1 MAHSYG
7 SHFISVGQQ
16 WAKMLG
22 TGQAKVNCREC
33 FCSGNSSDFNEGNTL
48 DQLQRNFS
56 EVLIWSLGV
65 FFLSTFSGL

>member
-1 MAHSYG
+1 
-7 SHFISVGQQ
+7 
-16 WAKMLG
+16 MLG
-22 TGQAKVNCREC
+22 TGQAKVNFREC